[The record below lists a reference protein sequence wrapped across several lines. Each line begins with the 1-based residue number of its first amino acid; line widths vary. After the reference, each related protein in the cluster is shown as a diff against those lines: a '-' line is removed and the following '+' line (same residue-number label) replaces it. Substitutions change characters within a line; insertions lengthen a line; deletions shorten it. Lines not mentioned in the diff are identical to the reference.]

1 MEAHWAVG
9 CNAFY
14 RGEFVTSRMECE
26 LGFKLYTPERGRFH
40 CGYTGQNPGVT
51 HQCYIAMSL
60 WFLGY
65 PAQAQRRIARS
76 VTLGAELGHPFSHVF
91 ALYHDT
97 FLKQQCRQGPETLK
111 ASQALQALAQEQSF
125 PFWVAL
131 GILTRGTGLLLEG
144 SCDEAIT
151 CLRDGLNALRQTGA
165 GIVVP
170 HFTIWLA
177 EAYGK
182 AGRFDEAFSTLDEA
196 SSLVYGCKELFN
208 EAELHRIRGE
218 LLLAASGDPN
228 PTAAT
233 EAETCFNEARQ
244 TAHRQRSR
252 SLELRAATS
261 LASLLRRQGRR
272 EEARGILAPVYQWFT
287 EGLDT
292 ADLREALALLDELA
306 EKREPCV

>member
-1 MEAHWAVG
+1 
-9 CNAFY
+9 
-14 RGEFVTSRMECE
+14 
-26 LGFKLYTPERGRFH
+26 
-40 CGYTGQNPGVT
+40 
-51 HQCYIAMSL
+51 MSL

-65 PAQAQRRIARS
+65 PAQAQRRIAQT
-76 VTLGAELGHPFSHVF
+76 VALGAELGHPFSHVF

-97 FLKQQCRQGPETLK
+97 FLKQQCRRGPDTLK
-111 ASQALQALAQEQSF
+111 GSQALLELAQEQSF

-131 GILTRGTGLLLEG
+131 GMLTRGTGLLLEG
-144 SCDEAIT
+144 SCDEAINW
-151 CLRDGLNALRQTGA
+151 LRDGLNALRQTGA

-177 EAYGK
+177 QAYGK
-182 AGRFDEAFSTLDEA
+182 ARRFDEAFATLDEA

-218 LLLAASGDPN
+218 LLLAASGDTN

-233 EAETCFNEARQ
+233 EAETCFNQAREI
-244 TAHRQRSR
+244 AHRQRSR

-261 LASLLRRQGRR
+261 LAHLLNRQGRC
-272 EEARGILAPVYQWFT
+272 EQALGILAPVYQWFT

-292 ADLREALALLDELA
+292 PDLTDARALLDALT
-306 EKREPCV
+306 EKL